1 MPNRG
6 LRRRSHHNSQGWF
19 PCELWCERRL
29 RPRLGIQTTVQR
41 YPELS
46 TEGLF
51 THTYIY
57 LSSYLSLW
65 IFPGF
70 CVLHSLASIHSVSLS
85 LSRVH
90 ELSISLFLFRSFGSS
105 CSDHLCFSNLYNI
118 YIYIYVYVPRVSRQI
133 RNRLIF
139 FFSFFLSASSRLPR
153 KPLTSIIL
161 SPYQLLIKYRLLGCI
176 SRCALLDTPVTLR
189 YIKYIY
195 YVIILKFFA
204 RVCVVVVVAFFS
216 FFFSSVCVCVC
227 VCSKDV

>member
-1 MPNRG
+1 MILFFIAVYLFIYIIRVTAIVEKSLLEIGVKYRPLSFFPYRSLLFSFFLSFFLSFFFFLWAKNNRT
-6 LRRRSHHNSQGWF
+6 NSWF

-118 YIYIYVYVPRVSRQI
+118 YIYIYMYM
-133 RNRLIF
+133 
-139 FFSFFLSASSRLPR
+139 
-153 KPLTSIIL
+153 
-161 SPYQLLIKYRLLGCI
+161 Y
-176 SRCALLDTPVTLR
+176 
-189 YIKYIY
+189 
-195 YVIILKFFA
+195 
-204 RVCVVVVVAFFS
+204 RVCHDRFVI
-216 FFFSSVCVCVC
+216 
-227 VCSKDV
+227 D